1 MYGVALEQIRKGDQ
15 YDIAQNPGQKIHH
28 CSSWWYIASVA
39 SLKYVAVP
47 TARNSLSGNEIR
59 STLVRKNF
67 RDTILDEDHHLLAI
81 WAAQCAQ
88 HILHYFEDVRP
99 NDDRPR
105 RAIELT
111 HAWVNGEIAMK
122 PARMAAFASNAAAR
136 EVSGAAKV
144 AALSAGQAAAV
155 AHVAAHELGAAAYA
169 IRAVMAASPEDK
181 KEMVRHQEC
190 QWQRERLPERIRDLV
205 IDDQR
210 LRNGICWFV
219 FS

>member
-1 MYGVALEQIRKGDQ
+1 MILPKIRDKRFITVRRG
-15 YDIAQNPGQKIHH
+15 GT
-28 CSSWWYIASVA
+28 
-39 SLKYVAVP
+39 LRVP
-47 TARNSLSGNEIR
+47 SRKFATIPTDANSLPRIEIR
-59 STLVRKNF
+59 CAAVQKNL
-67 RDTILDEDHHLLAI
+67 RDMTLDEDHHLLAI

-88 HILHYFEDVRP
+88 HVLHYFEDVRP

-122 PARMAAFASNAAAR
+122 QARMAAFASNAAAR

-190 QWQRERLPERIRDLV
+190 HWQRERLPERIRDLV